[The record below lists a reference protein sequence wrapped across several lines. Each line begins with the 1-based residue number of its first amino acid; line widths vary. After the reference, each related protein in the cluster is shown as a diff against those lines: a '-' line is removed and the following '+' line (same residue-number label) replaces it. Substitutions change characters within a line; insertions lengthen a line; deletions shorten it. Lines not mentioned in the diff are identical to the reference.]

1 MSFNTQEA
9 EKSLLGSILLDNSVI
24 SLVSEYVTPDD
35 FYDEF
40 NGKIYEACLKL
51 SAAGSPIDIATIM
64 YAVKT
69 HKRFQETN
77 GLYIVELTNNL
88 PSAINAV
95 HYAKI
100 IRNDAVRR
108 KLNQF
113 AASIQVM
120 TSEPVTN
127 AAELA
132 SNMVRE
138 LSEISDSI
146 VEKPYCTLKE
156 AVKEAFVLI
165 EEASKNGGKLPGIM
179 TGFTDLDSFLCGLRP
194 GSLTIIA
201 ARPAMG
207 KTAFAVNILS
217 NVCIR
222 NRIPAAMFSLEMTKA
237 ELGTRIV
244 SAESKVS
251 SSDLR
256 TANISEAG
264 WNSIFSSFEVMNDA
278 PLYIDD
284 TAGISIETLADR
296 AKRYKKHHNIQLV
309 VVDYLQIVTS
319 NSKRAQTRE
328 QEVADVARNLKVLAK
343 DIECPVIALAQLNRL
358 VESRAEKRPILSDLR
373 ESGSIEQD
381 ADNIMFIHRPG
392 YYDKNEKQDDAEIII
407 AKQRSGPT
415 GTVHLKWS
423 GRLTQFSDIEQ
434 VKEIDHETLSTQ
446 SSSQTFGTNPFL
458 QDDLDD

>member
-1 MSFNTQEA
+1 MACSSQEA
-9 EKSLLGSILLDNSVI
+9 EKALLGSILLDNSVV
-24 SLVSEYVTPDD
+24 SVVSEYIKPDD
-35 FYDEF
+35 FFDEF
-40 NGKIYEACLKL
+40 NGKIFEACLKL
-51 SAAGSPIDIATIM
+51 NAVGSPIDLATIM
-64 YAVKT
+64 YAVKS
-69 HKRFQETN
+69 HPRFVESN
-77 GLYIVELTNNL
+77 GLYIVELTSNV
-88 PSAINAV
+88 PSAMNAV
-95 HYAKI
+95 YYAKI

-108 KLNQF
+108 RLNKF
-113 AASIQVM
+113 AASLQIM
-120 TSEPVTN
+120 TNEPVVN

-132 SNMVRE
+132 SRMVRE
-138 LSEISDSI
+138 LSDISDSI
-146 VEKPYCTLKE
+146 AEKPYCTLKE

-264 WNSIFSSFEVMNDA
+264 WSSIFNSFETMNDA

-284 TAGISIETLADR
+284 TAGISIETLSDR
-296 AKRYKKHHNIQLV
+296 AKRYKKNHDIQLV

-423 GRLTQFSDIEQ
+423 GRLTQFSDVEQ
-434 VKEIDHETLSTQ
+434 VKEIDHETLSDRHVA
-446 SSSQTFGTNPFL
+446 QTFGTNPFIT
-458 QDDLDD
+458 DELDD